1 MLDCVFRN
9 GAPKKMEHDQIAMI
23 CMNTRASKL
32 NHLGANRF
40 IRCEVELTFAVIADI
55 YGGTP
60 SRLQTIRTDN
70 FTRVGMFDD
79 QVVAD
84 CVERIDIEPVEMR
97 LHQPFIQFEVENL
110 KP

>member
-1 MLDCVFRN
+1 VI
-9 GAPKKMEHDQIAMI
+9 G
-23 CMNTRASKL
+23 MNACASKL

-40 IRCEVELTFAVIADI
+40 IRREVELTLAVIADV

-60 SRLQTIRTDN
+60 SRLQTIRTN
-70 FTRVGMFDD
+70 NLTRFGMFDD

-97 LHQPFIQFEVENL
+97 LHQAFIQFEIKNP